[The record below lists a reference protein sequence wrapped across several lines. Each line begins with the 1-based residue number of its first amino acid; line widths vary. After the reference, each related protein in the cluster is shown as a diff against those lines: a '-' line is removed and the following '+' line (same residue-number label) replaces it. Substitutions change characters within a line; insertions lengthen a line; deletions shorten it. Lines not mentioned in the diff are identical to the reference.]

1 MAKCGIVSE
10 AIDSAAEVRPVC
22 CAFSNIGFFADTSF
36 GVSFFAFF
44 RFFSFVYYYCFYGF
58 STVKYCSTV
67 AVSQLWKRM
76 FCLSAA

>member
-1 MAKCGIVSE
+1 MAKCAMISE
-10 AIDSAAEVRPVC
+10 ANSSAAEVRPACLTSV
-22 CAFSNIGFFADTSF
+22 FSGLFADTSN

-58 STVKYCSTV
+58 GAVKYCSTV